1 MIDRNSGVYKDVVR
15 GGDGQHRDAA
25 LDAVSLEEPRPNVAS
40 SRHHRWTVAAVFAC
54 TALSACG
61 IAPGMRMSESATVSI
76 AHDAGGSGSAELQVP
91 ITEIDGGL
99 IATLQDAVQTRGV
112 PADTLTASGQGPY
125 KIGTGDVLQI
135 TVWDHPELVAALGAQ
150 SPGTAANNARTSE
163 PMPGFTVDE
172 RGYVRFPYAGAVQ
185 VAGLTASEAQER
197 LVAALS
203 KPSAFRNPEVTVRVA
218 SYRAK
223 QVYVVGQVRQPG
235 VVPIDDVR
243 MTLFEAVNRAGGF
256 SDTADQSRMVLV
268 RGGVSYP
275 VNLPRMLA
283 LGENPARIVLEPGDL
298 LRVVPRTENGVY
310 VMGEVARPTTAV
322 PLASG
327 ELTLADALSQAG
339 SINSASADAAQ
350 LYVIRGAQRGVP
362 KVFHLN
368 ARSPV
373 AMVLANQFELEPH
386 DVVYVDGNALVRFSR
401 VLSLLLPAINAGL
414 TGAVLT
420 K

>member
-1 MIDRNSGVYKDVVR
+1 VIDWNSEVAKDDVR
-15 GGDGQHRDAA
+15 GGEDQHRELTGAGA
-25 LDAVSLEEPRPNVAS
+25 SRNGRRTGVAFSLGHGWVFTA
-40 SRHHRWTVAAVFAC
+40 FAC
-54 TALSACG
+54 AALSACG
-61 IAPGMRMSESATVSI
+61 VAPGMRMSESATVSV
-76 AHDAGGSGSAELQVP
+76 AHGAGQVEPAELQVP
-91 ITEIDGGL
+91 IAEIDGGL
-99 IATLQDAVQTRGV
+99 IATLQDAAQTRAV
-112 PADTLTASGQGPY
+112 PVSALTAGGQGPY
-125 KIGTGDVLQI
+125 RIGTGDVLQI
-135 TVWDHPELVAALGAQ
+135 TVWDHPELAAALGPQ
-150 SPGTAANNARTSE
+150 SAAAAANNTRTSE
-163 PMPGFTVDE
+163 PLPGFTVDE
-172 RGYVRFPYAGAVQ
+172 KGYVRFPYAGAVQ
-185 VAGLTASEAQER
+185 VAGLTASEAQAR

-203 KPSAFRNPEVTVRVA
+203 RPSAFRNPEVTVRVA

-223 QVYVVGQVRQPG
+223 QVYVEGQVRQPG
-235 VVPIDDVR
+235 VVSIDDVR

-275 VNLPRMLA
+275 VNLSRMLA
-283 LGENPARIVLEPGDL
+283 QGENPARIVLEPGDL
-298 LRVVPRTENGVY
+298 LRVVPRTDNGVY

-414 TGAVLT
+414 TGAVLM